1 MLKRLNSAKPRSYLA
16 GGLEKRNTAQG
27 PCWYFRY
34 RTVRDGK
41 RVRDRE
47 KIGLVSSFATKSAL
61 MRATEHVRVRLM
73 EEQGGIRSEER
84 TFGSVI
90 ARYEAE
96 EMPQRYAT
104 AKSYKA
110 ILRTHITP
118 KWADEPLASVR
129 PNDVRQ
135 WLLGD
140 EMKHYSSKYRGH
152 IHGLLR
158 VLFRFA
164 MLWEWIPQHEKNPM
178 ALFSIPGASKREK
191 EPQVLT
197 LQQFKALLEVIP
209 YPYYRVMIILAMGLG
224 LRCSEITALRWSKV
238 NFLDNKLLI
247 NRGIVEG
254 HEASVKTIHS
264 KKELPLHPLLAAEL
278 LRLRQWSEFKA
289 EDDFVF
295 ASPWLG
301 GDLPFRSGN
310 VQTKVLVP
318 AGQTIGLKFRLGWHT
333 FRHTYK
339 TMLDERGVP
348 LTVQRDLMRHADS
361 RTTAQV
367 YGQVNIER
375 MRDANSDLVEDIFG
389 GGKPQ

>member
-1 MLKRLNSAKPRSYLA
+1 M
-16 GGLEKRNTAQG
+16 
-27 PCWYFRY
+27 WFFRY
-34 RTVRDGK
+34 RTMRGGK

-47 KIGLVSSFATKSAL
+47 PIGMVSSFATKSSL
-61 MRATEHVRVRLM
+61 LRAMDLVRIRLM
-73 EEQGGIRSEER
+73 EEQGGVRPTER

-96 EMPQRYAT
+96 EMPARYAT

-118 KWADEPLASVR
+118 KWSDEPLASVR
-129 PNDVRQ
+129 PNDVRK

-140 EMKHYSSKYRGH
+140 GMEHYSSKYRGH
-152 IHGLLR
+152 IHGLMR

-178 ALFSIPGASKREK
+178 ALFSVPGASKREK
-191 EPQVLT
+191 EPQVLS
-197 LQQFKALLEVIP
+197 LQQFTTLLEVIH
-209 YPYYRVMIILAMGLG
+209 YPYYRVMVILAMGLG
-224 LRCSEITALRWSKV
+224 LRCSELTALRWGKV

-278 LRLRQWSEFKA
+278 LRLRQWSQFKG
-289 EDDFVF
+289 DSDFVF
-295 ASPWLG
+295 GSPWLG

-318 AGQTIGLKFRLGWHT
+318 AGQKIKLPFRLGWHT

-348 LTVQRDLMRHADS
+348 LTVQRDLMRHADT

-367 YGQVNIER
+367 YGNVNIER
-375 MRDANSDLVEDIFG
+375 MRDANSDLVEDMFG
-389 GGKPQ
+389 GGKLQ